1 MLASK
6 GASWKS
12 LLSAGAAL
20 VLKFKDDLEFRAVK
34 TSRRDLA
41 MVVSKRLHGGTT
53 VSGTMLVSVSE
64 ISERV
69 SLRGGLPRL
78 LVWLGLKFL

>member
-1 MLASK
+1 MCGSK
-6 GASWKS
+6 GYS
-12 LLSAGAAL
+12 
-20 VLKFKDDLEFRAVK
+20 EFRTVK

-53 VSGTMLVSVSE
+53 VSGTMLVSE
-64 ISERV
+64 CNIRV
-69 SLRGGLPRL
+69 SSFTRILSRL

>member
-1 MLASK
+1 MLN
-6 GASWKS
+6 
-12 LLSAGAAL
+12 AGAAL
-20 VLKFKDDLEFRAVK
+20 VLKLKYDSEFRAVK

-64 ISERV
+64 ISARV